1 MKSIAKKGGIIGTI
15 IAITSIVLVGFYLY
29 ATK

>member
-1 MKSIAKKGGIIGTI
+1 MKSIAKKSGIIGTI
-15 IAITSIVLVGFYLY
+15 IAVISIILVGFYLY